1 MPPSRLS
8 PNRSIGIRLGVVA
21 LGFCLVYTVLSVV
34 ANTYWTW
41 KEAWSTMD
49 ADLTLI
55 EDVYRHTLSKAVWE
69 MDRDALQA
77 HVDSAAQVRAV
88 GRVTVNLQSNQ
99 RHAEVVRRANDGWK
113 PSTLAP
119 TRRMDLV
126 YVPYPGGAEKV
137 GELVLEGDE
146 RLLWSRLRNAVK
158 DMAVTQLLQSLLVAG
173 LVMAVFSRLVTHH
186 IRRIADHLARLTP
199 QSMDRALDLPRH
211 PELNDELTLLEQ
223 GINGLQ
229 HNLTDH
235 LEQLRQYEDE
245 LGAHRDHLADLVQD
259 RTAELESLTQA
270 QQLMLS
276 LSNRLIH
283 APYATFAQS
292 QQQCLQEVAQRL
304 GANHLLWLVPHERSG
319 TFCIQGEWHG
329 GTWASVTNDVVLE
342 RLPQRLDLE
351 ELLFFYSQA
360 ELGRSIEPDA
370 MPVFSSQPVGACAL
384 GVLRSDGRT
393 YGILF
398 VGKPLGFGD
407 WPPEDRALMAMT
419 AQTLLHSVRHQQQLA
434 HLMATQEAL
443 KTANDQLQALSLR
456 DALTGLFNRRHF
468 DKVKEDEFQRA
479 LRNQQP
485 LSLLVCDI
493 DQFKD
498 YNDRY
503 GHAQGDDCLRNVAN
517 ALNASIVR
525 SGDTLARIGGE
536 EFAVLLPA
544 THAAAAV
551 QVAERMRQAV
561 FAQGITHAASSY
573 GRVTISIGLAQ
584 MDLANTRSFDALFDL
599 ADQALYRAKQAG
611 RNRIEN
617 QSRM

>member
-1 MPPSRLS
+1 MRQSRLS

-21 LGFCLVYTVLSVV
+21 LGFCLVYTVLAVV

-41 KEAWSTMD
+41 KEAWSTMN

-69 MDRDALQA
+69 MDRDALKA
-77 HVDSAAQVRAV
+77 HVDSASQVRAV

-99 RHAEVVRRANDGWK
+99 RQAEVFRRSSDGWQ

-119 TRRMDLV
+119 TRRLDLV
-126 YVPYPGGAEKV
+126 YAPYPGGSEKV

-146 RLLWSRLRNAVK
+146 RLLWSRLRGAVK
-158 DMAVTQLLQSLLVAG
+158 DMALTQLLQSLLVAG
-173 LVMAVFSRLVTHH
+173 LVMAVFSRVVTHH
-186 IRRIADHLARLTP
+186 VRRIADHLAFLTP
-199 QSMDRALDLPRH
+199 QSMDHALDLRRH
-211 PELNDELTLLEQ
+211 PELNDELTLLER
-223 GINGLQ
+223 GINALQ

-235 LEQLRQYEDE
+235 LEQLRQYENE
-245 LGAHRDHLADLVQD
+245 LGAHRDHLADLVQA
-259 RTAELESLTQA
+259 RTSELESLAQA

-304 GANHLLWLVPHERSG
+304 GANHLLWLVPNEQQDA
-319 TFCIQGEWHG
+319 FCLQAEWHSG
-329 GTWASVTNDVVLE
+329 AWANVSVEPVLARLPEKLE
-342 RLPQRLDLE
+342 RE

-360 ELGRSIEPDA
+360 ELGRSLQPDELS
-370 MPVFSSQPVGACAL
+370 VFSSQPVGACAL
-384 GVLRSDGRT
+384 GVLRSDTKT

-398 VGKPLGFGD
+398 VGKPLGQGE
-407 WPPEDRALMAMT
+407 WPSEDRALMAMT
-419 AQTLLHSVRHQQQLA
+419 AQTLLHSVRHQRQLS
-434 HLMATQEAL
+434 HLLATQEAL
-443 KTANDQLQALSLR
+443 KAANGQLQALSLR

-468 DKVKEDEFQRA
+468 DKIKEEEFQRA

-503 GHAQGDDCLRNVAN
+503 GHAQGDDCLRAVASAMN
-517 ALNASIVR
+517 SSIVR

-536 EFAVLLPA
+536 EFAVLLPSTQA
-544 THAAAAV
+544 SAAV

-561 FAQGITHAASSY
+561 AAQGIAHAASAY
-573 GRVTISIGLAQ
+573 GQITISIGLAQ
-584 MDLANTRSFDALFDL
+584 MDLANTPSFDALFDH

-611 RNRIEN
+611 RNRIE
-617 QSRM
+617 SHRLE